1 MVLIFNKSTNHTKM
15 KKTVNLLITLTI
27 AGFCVQAQNFVN
39 QGADIRI
46 SSGTS
51 LVIAGNFRNAL
62 DGSVTNS
69 GNIRVTGNWIN
80 DAVSGNLLQGT
91 TGTVFFT
98 GAAVQNIAGTTKTW
112 FSNLNLQNNAALG
125 VETSVSASL
134 TLVNKSIGLGNYNL
148 IMEGSA
154 LINGASATGYAIAAG
169 TGQLKRQV
177 GNSDTPFP
185 VGTTTA
191 YVPVVLKNSGTL
203 DTYGV
208 NVFADV
214 RQNGLTGATIPQ
226 IADCVNM
233 TWNVT
238 ENTSGGSNLSV
249 TPYWSAGIEGAS
261 FNRATCGVGHY
272 TGGAWNPQA
281 AAAAGGA
288 NPYFITR
295 TGITSLSAFAV
306 GDLQSPMAIPLHIT
320 LDVTALLE
328 GPYNGATMNPS
339 LNAGGSIPLAQPYNV
354 APWNYPGTENVGAM
368 PNAIVVDWVLLELRD
383 ATSAANATSATTIAR
398 QAAFVLNNGAIVG
411 LDGSSDVLFT
421 NSVTNQLF
429 VVVWHR
435 NHLGVMSANPLV
447 NVGGIYSYDF
457 TTAAG
462 QAYGA
467 DAHKLLAGGKY
478 GMYGGD
484 GDANK
489 TVNSADKTAV
499 WAPQAGTVG
508 YKSGDFNMNRHVNN
522 PDKNDIWVANNSKT
536 SKVPN

>member
-1 MVLIFNKSTNHTKM
+1 M
-15 KKTVNLLITLTI
+15 KKTVTLLITLMI
-27 AGFCVQAQNFVN
+27 LGLYSEAQYLIN

-46 SSGTS
+46 STGTS
-51 LVIAGNFRNAL
+51 MVIAGNFRNTL
-62 DGSVTNS
+62 DGSITNS
-69 GNIRVTGNWIN
+69 GNLYVSGNWTN

-91 TGTVFFT
+91 SGTVIFNGT
-98 GAAVQNIAGTTKTW
+98 TLQTIAGTAKTW
-112 FSNLNLQNNAALG
+112 FSRLTLQNNAALG
-125 VETSVSASL
+125 VETSVSATL
-134 TLVNKSIGLGNYNL
+134 TLVNKSMTLGSFNL
-148 IMEGSA
+148 IMESSA
-154 LINGASATGYAIAAG
+154 LLNGASSAGYIIASG
-169 TGQLKRQV
+169 SGKLQRQV
-177 GNSDTPFP
+177 GNSDIQFP
-185 VGTTTA
+185 VGTATA
-191 YVPVVLKNSGTL
+191 YVPVVLKNSGTV
-203 DTYGV
+203 DNFGV
-208 NVFADV
+208 SVFADV

-238 ENTSGGSNLSV
+238 ENTPGGSNLSV
-249 TPYWSAGIEGAS
+249 TPYWSAVIEGAS
-261 FNRATCGVGHY
+261 FNRTMCGVGHY

-281 AAAAGGA
+281 ASAAGGA

-328 GPYNGATMNPS
+328 GPYNGATMTPS
-339 LNAGGSIPLAQPYNV
+339 LNAAGYIPLAQPYNV
-354 APWNYPGTENVGAM
+354 APWNYPGSESVGAM
-368 PNAIVVDWVLLELRD
+368 PNANVVDWVLLELRD
-383 ATSAANATSATTIAR
+383 ATSAANATGATTIAR
-398 QAAFVLNNGAIVG
+398 QAAFVLNDGSVVG
-411 LDGSSDVLFT
+411 LDGSSDLLFT

-435 NHLGVMSANPLV
+435 NHLGVMSANPLMD
-447 NVGGIYSYDF
+447 VGGIYSYNF

-484 GDANK
+484 GNANK
-489 TVNSADKTAV
+489 TVNSVDKTAV
-499 WAPQAGTVG
+499 WSPQAGTNG
-508 YKSGDFNMNRHVNN
+508 YKSGDFNMSGQVNN
-522 PDKNDIWVANNSKT
+522 PDKNNIWVPNNGKT

>member
-1 MVLIFNKSTNHTKM
+1 MKKFIFLFLIVLIM
-15 KKTVNLLITLTI
+15 PGLG
-27 AGFCVQAQNFVN
+27 AQAQYLVN

-46 SSGTS
+46 NAGSA
-51 LVIAGNFRNAL
+51 LVIAGNFRNTL
-62 DGSVTNS
+62 DGSITNS
-69 GNIRVTGNWIN
+69 GNILISGNWTN
-80 DAVSGNLLQGT
+80 DAAAGNLLQGT
-91 TGTVFFT
+91 TGAVILN

-112 FSNLNLQNNAALG
+112 FSNLTLQNNSVLG
-125 VETSVSASL
+125 VETSVSAAL
-134 TLVNKSIGLGNYNL
+134 TLVNKSLGIGNFNL

-154 LINGASATGYAIAAG
+154 LINGASAAGYIVAAG

-177 GNSDTPFP
+177 GNIDIAFP
-185 VGTTTA
+185 VGTA
-191 YVPVVLKNSGTL
+191 AAFVPIVLNNSGVV
-203 DTYGV
+203 DVFGAS
-208 NVFADV
+208 VFADV
-214 RQNGLTGATIPQ
+214 RQNGLTGATIAQ

-238 ENTSGGSNLSV
+238 ENVAGGSNLSV

-261 FNRATCGVGHY
+261 FTRATCGIGHY
-272 TGGAWNPQA
+272 TAGAWNPQA
-281 AAAAGGA
+281 AAAASGA
-288 NPYFITR
+288 NPYSRTR
-295 TGITSLSAFAV
+295 SGITSLSAFAI
-306 GDLQSPMAIPLHIT
+306 GDLESPLAIPVHIT

-328 GPYNGATMNPS
+328 GPYNGATMTPF
-339 LNAGGSIPLAQPYNV
+339 LNAGGNIPLAQPYNV
-354 APWNYPGTENVGAM
+354 APWLYAGSENVPAM
-368 PNAIVVDWVLLELRD
+368 PNANVIDWVLVELRD
-383 ATSAANATSATTIAR
+383 ATTAANATGATVIAR
-398 QAAFVLNNGAIVG
+398 QAGFVLNTGAVVG
-411 LDGSSDVLFT
+411 LDGLSDLLFA

-435 NHLGVMSANPLV
+435 NHLGVMSANPLA

-489 TVNSADKTAV
+489 TVNLVDKNAV
-499 WAPQAGTVG
+499 WAPQVGTMG
-508 YKSGDFNMNRHVNN
+508 YKSGDFNMNSHVNN
-522 PDKNDIWVANNSKT
+522 PDKNGIWVPNNGKT